1 MEGISLAWTTERSDL
16 RITTSHAPTPSC
28 QSNAC
33 PNDEV
38 PASAPAMLPGASF
51 HGGIMNTRWSWDMAQ
66 SCTSTISMLCSGSVT
81 TFCTAPPA
89 EILATLSPM
98 AGGWARPH
106 VYRAPSLGSFLAWAE
121 NPMGRS
127 GPNTQGPLVS
137 SVLGSTSMG
146 QPPSHSTSSL
156 PAWNSGEVLAGLVG
170 KLARLAKMELAWVH
184 APRTAMP
191 ALSPPAF
198 SCFTTRSVRT
208 MRAPARALLVAP
220 SSSTAEMKPS
230 PSNQCA

>member
-1 MEGISLAWTTERSDL
+1 
-16 RITTSHAPTPSC
+16 
-28 QSNAC
+28 
-33 PNDEV
+33 
-38 PASAPAMLPGASF
+38 
-51 HGGIMNTRWSWDMAQ
+51 MAQ

-137 SVLGSTSMG
+137 SVLGSTTT
-146 QPPSHSTSSL
+146 Q
-156 PAWNSGEVLAGLVG
+156 GL
-170 KLARLAKMELAWVH
+170 
-184 APRTAMP
+184 
-191 ALSPPAF
+191 
-198 SCFTTRSVRT
+198 
-208 MRAPARALLVAP
+208 
-220 SSSTAEMKPS
+220 SSSHQS
-230 PSNQCA
+230 PVHFLNSARSGSCAAVV